1 MPKSV
6 RTKSVGR
13 KLDMKKRILLAAAV
27 LGVVT
32 APAFARS
39 FHGGQYPAPP
49 FVAAES
55 ALPECGFAA
64 TESWGSNGFQYCDP
78 RNIHGS
84 Y

>member
-1 MPKSV
+1 MGDGPF
-6 RTKSVGR
+6 RR
-13 KLDMKKRILLAAAV
+13 KLDMKNRILLMMAV
-27 LGVVT
+27 LGALT

-39 FHGGQYPAPP
+39 HHGGQYPAPRS
-49 FVAAES
+49 VAAES

>member
-1 MPKSV
+1 
-6 RTKSVGR
+6 
-13 KLDMKKRILLAAAV
+13 MKKRMLLVAAV
-27 LGVVT
+27 LGAIT

-39 FHGGQYPAPP
+39 HHGGQYPAPP
-49 FVAAES
+49 SVAAES

-78 RNIHGS
+78 RNIEES

>member
-1 MPKSV
+1 
-6 RTKSVGR
+6 
-13 KLDMKKRILLAAAV
+13 MKKRMLLVAAV
-27 LGVVT
+27 LGAVT

-39 FHGGQYPAPP
+39 YHHGGQYPAPP
-49 FVAAES
+49 SVAAES